1 MPVYKARPKAEAY
14 GYCIGILLL
23 DYRGPFVPGDVGN
36 ATTYGYPVLYKT
48 VPGATTARVFA
59 ADPELESAVIKAA
72 QELEAQGAKGISSDC
87 GFFMNFQNIVAKSVN
102 IPVAMSSLLQLPFV
116 AQFIGKKRSI
126 GVITADSRALGNRV
140 LELTGVKSET
150 NLVVRG
156 MQDEPNFDKMIMK
169 EGDYLDTDKIEAETV
184 AVAKRMVKENP
195 DMGAIVLEC
204 SMLPPYSKAVQEATG
219 LPVFDFINMI
229 DYLQRG
235 THAKS
240 YEGRYY

>member
-23 DYRGPFVPGDVGN
+23 DYRGAFVPGDVGN

-48 VPGATTARVFA
+48 VPGATSARVFA
-59 ADPELESAVIKAA
+59 ADPELETDVIKAA

-87 GFFMNFQNIVAKSVN
+87 GFFMNFQSAVAKSVN

-140 LELTGVKSET
+140 LELTGLKSET

-156 MQDEPNFDKMIMK
+156 MQDEPNFDKMIAK
-169 EGDYLDTDKIEAETV
+169 EGDHLDTDKIEAETV

-240 YEGRYY
+240 YDGRYY

>member
-59 ADPELESAVIKAA
+59 ADPELEPAVIKAA

-87 GFFMNFQNIVAKSVN
+87 GFFMNFQNIVAKSVD

-169 EGDYLDTDKIEAETV
+169 EGDHLDTDKIEAETV